1 MPELQFASTTKPLN
15 SVDRVAANSNGSA
28 WLSTLTYRSKAVAP
42 MSELELY
49 RLARAAQIR
58 NRSEGVTGLVIYD
71 KGNFFQWLEGP
82 AESLGRIW
90 SSVRRDPRH
99 TSIEIMGNQRTPVRF
114 FGDWDMRLSTRGAAA
129 GMALSA
135 SFDAGSA
142 DHEDARQG
150 AAFDISRDVIENLYS
165 NPRAAPA
172 LLARLSPTLLARP
185 VPVVA
190 NAPLAAELSNLVSL
204 VIPRLAQ
211 RLLPVRGHGLAH
223 AFAHGLPPAH
233 PRVAELARLLVEA
246 DPAAAK
252 ALVRH
257 LYGTNQTFA
266 SLYASVFEPAARA
279 LGDLWDDDDCSEFD
293 VTLGLG
299 RLQSSILALSD
310 ISAQPE
316 PRLLS
321 GLPSVLVVPQPGEIH
336 RLSAA
341 LDSDLLWRAGWDTHA
356 EFPATDHALDA
367 LVAGNWFDALD
378 LSLSAAF
385 QREHWLPRLSETIA
399 HARTASLNPAIVV
412 VVGGRVFAELGA
424 TSDQVGAD
432 ASCASAVQVET
443 RILQALQKG
452 LCSAD

>member
-1 MPELQFASTTKPLN
+1 MHEFQFASTTKPVN

-58 NRSEGVTGLVIYD
+58 NRAEGVTGLVIYD

-82 AESLGRIW
+82 AESLARIW

-99 TSIEIMGNQRTPVRF
+99 TSIEIIGSQRTPVRC

-129 GMALSA
+129 GMGLSS

-142 DHEDARQG
+142 DNEDARQG
-150 AAFDISRDVIENLYS
+150 AAFEISRDLIDNLYS

-204 VIPRLAQ
+204 VIPRLVQ
-211 RLLPVRGHGLAH
+211 RLLPVRGHGLAL
-223 AFAHGLPPAH
+223 GLPPAH
-233 PRVAELARLLVEA
+233 PRVAELARLLIEA
-246 DPAAAK
+246 NPAAAK
-252 ALVRH
+252 ALLRH
-257 LYGTNQTFA
+257 LYGTNQTLA
-266 SLYASVFEPAARA
+266 SVYASVFEPAARA
-279 LGDLWDDDDCSEFD
+279 LGDLWNDDDCSEFD

-299 RLQSSILALSD
+299 RLQTSILALSD
-310 ISAQPE
+310 IRAQPE

-336 RLSAA
+336 QLSAA

-356 EFPATDHALDA
+356 EFPATDRALDA
-367 LVAGNWFDALD
+367 LVAGTWFDALD

-385 QREHWLPRLSETIA
+385 QREHWLTRLSETIA

-424 TSDQVGAD
+424 TGDQVGAD

-452 LCSAD
+452 LRAAD